1 MLRQLRKKLI
11 FAYMLATG
19 LLLSVIII
27 GLLALSLKQYEAGA
41 VGSYQAAG
49 RDVADTV
56 RNSIQISHSWLAE
69 REAEE
74 NLIISV
80 YSNSVPLSFPGAW
93 SPPTDRGKLLE
104 KLKGYAQQKG
114 FFAQASKIRQGELT
128 SPVYSVYGEQ
138 GEHYYG
144 SIYLEKTGEKTDV
157 ILILQ
162 WLADEKEHY
171 RRTVLL
177 YLSVNLAGLFALF
190 FICRIFVNHT
200 LQPLE
205 TGMKRQNEFIAA
217 ASHELRAP
225 LTVIRAGLHAV
236 SVDETKAG
244 QFFSAIEKEAERMAV
259 LVEDML
265 QLALAD
271 TRTWTI
277 QEEPVHMDMVLI
289 SIHDSLAELCR
300 KKGQPFTL
308 KLQEAEIPAFLG
320 DCQRIEQIILILT
333 DNAANYSPA
342 GSPVTVAAFSDHKH
356 VFIEVEDHG
365 CGIADEEKKRI
376 FDRFYRADRSRNDKT
391 HYGLGLSIAMELTRL
406 HRGKL
411 TVQDTEGG
419 GSTFVLQFPIYNP
432 VHK

>member
-49 RDVADTV
+49 RDVADTI

-80 YSNSVPLSFPGAW
+80 ISNSVPLSFRGAW
-93 SPPTDRGKLLE
+93 TPPTDREKLLE
-104 KLKGYAQQKG
+104 KLNGYARQNG
-114 FFAQASKIRQGELT
+114 FWDRASKIRQGELQ
-128 SPVYSVYGEQ
+128 SAVYSVYGEE
-138 GEHYYG
+138 GERYYG
-144 SIYLEKTGEKTDV
+144 SIYLEKTSEKTDV

-162 WLADEKEHY
+162 LLTDEKEY
-171 RRTVLL
+171 KRETVLL
-177 YLSVNLAGLFALF
+177 YLAVNLAGLFILF
-190 FICRIFVNHT
+190 FICRTFVHHT

-225 LTVIRAGLHAV
+225 LTVIRAGIHAV

-244 QFFSAIEKEAERMAV
+244 QFFPVIEKEAERMAA

-271 TRTWTI
+271 AGTWTI
-277 QEEPVHMDMVLI
+277 QKEAVAIDMVLI
-289 SIHDSLAELCR
+289 TIHDSLAELCR
-300 KKGQPFTL
+300 KKGQPFEL
-308 KLQEAEIPAFLG
+308 KLQEEEIPVFWG
-320 DCQRIEQIILILT
+320 DRRRIEQIILILT
-333 DNAANYSPA
+333 DNAASYSPA
-342 GSPVTVAAFSDHKH
+342 GSPVTLTAFSDHKY
-356 VFIEVEDHG
+356 VFVEVEDHG
-365 CGIADEEKKRI
+365 CGVADEEKKRI
-376 FDRFYRADRSRNDKT
+376 FDRFYRSDRSRNDKT
-391 HYGLGLSIAMELTRL
+391 HYGLGLSIAAELVRL

-411 TVQDTEGG
+411 TVKDTAGG
-419 GSTFVLQFPIYNP
+419 GSTFVLQVPICNP
-432 VHK
+432 DFK